1 MVERSGVKVDFS
13 FLESYGEEFYDGL
26 WTTISVSLLALI
38 FSLILGTVIAVFRI
52 SGVRLLEG
60 FGTAYVEFIRN
71 TPLVAQIF
79 FVFFA
84 LPAVGIKFSQFMVGT
99 IGLSIYT
106 SSYIAEVIRA
116 GIQSVPRGQMEAA
129 RSSGLTYIQAMT
141 HVILPQAF
149 KLIIP
154 PLGNQFINLVKNSS
168 VLAVIAGGE
177 LMYFTD
183 QATTESDV
191 TPVYL
196 FVAVVYLVLT
206 IPLSLLVN
214 YLERRWMK
222 KEAR

>member
-1 MVERSGVKVDFS
+1 VQVDFS
-13 FLESYGEEFYDGL
+13 FLEFYQQEFYDGL
-26 WTTISVSLLALI
+26 WTTISVSLFALV
-38 FSLILGTVIAVFRI
+38 FSLILGTVIAVLRI
-52 SGVRLLEG
+52 SGVKALAG

-84 LPAVGIKFSQFMVGT
+84 LPAVGIKLSQFAVGT

-116 GIQSVPRGQMEAA
+116 GIQSVPCGQMEAA
-129 RSSGLTYIQAMT
+129 RSSGMTYVQAMWY
-141 HVILPQAF
+141 VILPQAF
-149 KLIIP
+149 KLIVP

-183 QATTESDV
+183 VATTEADV

-196 FVAVVYLVLT
+196 FVAVVYLLLT
-206 IPLSLLVN
+206 VPLSLLVHF
-214 YLERRWMK
+214 LERRWLGRK
-222 KEAR
+222 SS